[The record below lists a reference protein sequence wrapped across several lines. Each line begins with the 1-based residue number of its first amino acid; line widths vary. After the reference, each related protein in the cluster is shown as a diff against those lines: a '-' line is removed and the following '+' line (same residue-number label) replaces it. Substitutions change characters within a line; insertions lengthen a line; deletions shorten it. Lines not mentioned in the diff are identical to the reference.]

1 MAWHC
6 SWRMHCDVRHRGI
19 GKGCQLRESTGGQW
33 NWCVSHRYIDYIFNL
48 YLWAFADWIK
58 TGDATSTPPDPSSL
72 SLTYLRPINANS
84 IYVMRA
90 QMTEKDISGE
100 TSLPPQKDLT
110 KKQRDERSSIT
121 HQLNKKYEV
130 NGTIENMEG
139 KVCVKALAV
148 WDILWTQAWENNF

>member
-1 MAWHC
+1 
-6 SWRMHCDVRHRGI
+6 
-19 GKGCQLRESTGGQW
+19 
-33 NWCVSHRYIDYIFNL
+33 
-48 YLWAFADWIK
+48 
-58 TGDATSTPPDPSSL
+58 
-72 SLTYLRPINANS
+72 
-84 IYVMRA
+84 
-90 QMTEKDISGE
+90 MTEKDISGE

-148 WDILWTQAWENNF
+148 WDIL